1 MMKYPK
7 LYEPAAIG
15 SLNLKN
21 RIVLSPLHTN
31 FTVDNKYTE
40 KYIEYYME
48 RAKGGVGLIISAH
61 VMAEIDV
68 DPYPITFGYPTL
80 DSTSEIKYFAE
91 LTEGVHQYGAKI
103 AIELSPGTGRLADEI
118 IEGEPPVGPS
128 EIPLLTMPDVKTRE
142 LTREEIKQLVES
154 YGRAAGFA
162 KQAGFDAIY
171 VHFMAY
177 LGDQFLSSC
186 WNHRQDEYG
195 GSLENRM
202 RFLVEC
208 IESARSS
215 VGEDFPLI
223 VGLALDHGFPGG
235 RELNETIEIAKKL
248 ESLKIDAL
256 HLRRGSYDAMNLI
269 VPTVYMKEGT
279 SVDYA
284 YEVKKSVNIPIIV
297 DGNLSDLSYC
307 ESILE
312 EGKTDFIGMGRPFIT
327 DPHWPN
333 KARAGKDE
341 EILPCIRCMQCI
353 NRVFFARYSAC
364 SVNPQYGREYEG
376 QLQPTSKAKQVLIAG
391 GGPAGLTAAKFLA
404 EKGHNVTLVEKSNKL
419 GGHLLEAAV
428 PAYKK
433 ETDGYLEWLIR
444 QVKKPNIE
452 IRLGTEVTPDFVLNI
467 KPDAVVVCTGSVPQ
481 LPQVPGIDSE
491 NVKIATK
498 LLENYTDVADNIVIV
513 GAGLVGCEMALFLKE
528 KGKNNITLI
537 DILPEIAYDVIY
549 VAKPSLLGE
558 LEQKGIK
565 GRPGLKLKEV
575 TSTGIIV
582 EDIKGNTEN
591 IDANTVILAT
601 GLEADDNLYDNL
613 QDKVNEIYKI
623 GDCISP
629 RKFIDAVHEAY
640 AIAKI
645 I

>member
-404 EKGHNVTLVEKSNKL
+404 KKGHNVTLVEKSNKL

>member
-1 MMKYPK
+1 M
-7 LYEPAAIG
+7 
-15 SLNLKN
+15 
-21 RIVLSPLHTN
+21 
-31 FTVDNKYTE
+31 
-40 KYIEYYME
+40 
-48 RAKGGVGLIISAH
+48 
-61 VMAEIDV
+61 
-68 DPYPITFGYPTL
+68 
-80 DSTSEIKYFAE
+80 
-91 LTEGVHQYGAKI
+91 
-103 AIELSPGTGRLADEI
+103 ADEI
-118 IEGEPPVGPS
+118 IGEPPVGPS

-312 EGKTDFIGMGRPFIT
+312 EGKTDIIVMGRPIIT
-327 DPHWPN
+327 DPHMPN
-333 KARAGKDE
+333 KERPRKYE

-364 SVNPQYGREYEG
+364 SVNPQYGRSMRG
-376 QLQPTSKAKQVLIAG
+376 NFNQHLKQSKCL
-391 GGPAGLTAAKFLA
+391 
-404 EKGHNVTLVEKSNKL
+404 
-419 GGHLLEAAV
+419 
-428 PAYKK
+428 
-433 ETDGYLEWLIR
+433 
-444 QVKKPNIE
+444 
-452 IRLGTEVTPDFVLNI
+452 
-467 KPDAVVVCTGSVPQ
+467 
-481 LPQVPGIDSE
+481 
-491 NVKIATK
+491 
-498 LLENYTDVADNIVIV
+498 
-513 GAGLVGCEMALFLKE
+513 
-528 KGKNNITLI
+528 
-537 DILPEIAYDVIY
+537 
-549 VAKPSLLGE
+549 
-558 LEQKGIK
+558 
-565 GRPGLKLKEV
+565 
-575 TSTGIIV
+575 
-582 EDIKGNTEN
+582 
-591 IDANTVILAT
+591 
-601 GLEADDNLYDNL
+601 
-613 QDKVNEIYKI
+613 
-623 GDCISP
+623 
-629 RKFIDAVHEAY
+629 
-640 AIAKI
+640 
-645 I
+645 

>member
-1 MMKYPK
+1 M
-7 LYEPAAIG
+7 
-15 SLNLKN
+15 
-21 RIVLSPLHTN
+21 
-31 FTVDNKYTE
+31 
-40 KYIEYYME
+40 
-48 RAKGGVGLIISAH
+48 
-61 VMAEIDV
+61 
-68 DPYPITFGYPTL
+68 
-80 DSTSEIKYFAE
+80 
-91 LTEGVHQYGAKI
+91 
-103 AIELSPGTGRLADEI
+103 GRLADEI

-223 VGLALDHGFPGG
+223 VGLDLDHGFPGG

-419 GGHLLEAAV
+419 GGHLLEAQC
-428 PAYKK
+428 
-433 ETDGYLEWLIR
+433 LLIKR
-444 QVKKPNIE
+444 DRWVS
-452 IRLGTEVTPDFVLNI
+452 R
-467 KPDAVVVCTGSVPQ
+467 
-481 LPQVPGIDSE
+481 
-491 NVKIATK
+491 
-498 LLENYTDVADNIVIV
+498 VAHK
-513 GAGLVGCEMALFLKE
+513 AGE
-528 KGKNNITLI
+528 KAQYRNKT
-537 DILPEIAYDVIY
+537 
-549 VAKPSLLGE
+549 
-558 LEQKGIK
+558 
-565 GRPGLKLKEV
+565 R
-575 TSTGIIV
+575 
-582 EDIKGNTEN
+582 
-591 IDANTVILAT
+591 
-601 GLEADDNLYDNL
+601 
-613 QDKVNEIYKI
+613 
-623 GDCISP
+623 
-629 RKFIDAVHEAY
+629 H
-640 AIAKI
+640 
-645 I
+645 

>member
-1 MMKYPK
+1 I
-7 LYEPAAIG
+7 A
-15 SLNLKN
+15 
-21 RIVLSPLHTN
+21 LSPLHTN
-31 FTVDNKYTE
+31 FTINNKYAE
-40 KYIEYYME
+40 RYIEYYME
-48 RAKGGVGLIISAH
+48 RAKGGVGLIITAH

-68 DPYPITFGYPTL
+68 DPYPTTFGYPTL
-80 DSTSEIKYFAE
+80 DSAGEIKYFAE

-118 IEGEPPVGPS
+118 MDGKPPVGPS
-128 EIPLLTMPDVKTRE
+128 EIPLLMMPDVKTRE
-142 LTREEIKQLVES
+142 LTRDEIKQLVES
-154 YGRAAGFA
+154 YGRAAGLA

-186 WNHRQDEYG
+186 WNQRQDEYG

-208 IESARSS
+208 IESARSH
-215 VGEDFPLI
+215 VGKDFPLI

-235 RELNETIEIAKKL
+235 RELDETIEIARKL
-248 ESLKIDAL
+248 EELKIDAL

-269 VPTVYMKEGT
+269 VPTAYMKEGV

-284 YEVKKSVNIPIIV
+284 YEVKKTVNIPIIV
-297 DGNLSDLSYC
+297 DGNLKDLGYC
-307 ESILE
+307 EQILE

-327 DPHWPN
+327 DPYWPK
-333 KARAGKDE
+333 KAKAGKDE

-353 NRVFFARYSAC
+353 NKVFFAQYSAC

-376 QLQPTSKAKQVLIAG
+376 QLQPTSKPKRVLIAG
-391 GGPAGLTAAKFLA
+391 GGPGGMTAAKFLA
-404 EKGHNVTLVEKSNKL
+404 EKGHDVTLVEKSNKL

-444 QVKKPNIE
+444 QVKKLNIK
-452 IRLGTEVTPDFVLNI
+452 IILGTEVTPDFVLNF

-481 LPQVPGIDSE
+481 VPQVPGIEGE
-491 NVKIATK
+491 NVKLATE
-498 LLENYTDVADNIVIV
+498 LLVDYADDVGNSVVIV

-528 KGKNNITLI
+528 KGKNNITLV
-537 DILPEIAYDVIY
+537 DMLPEIAHDVIY
-549 VAKPSLLGE
+549 MARASLLEE
-558 LEQKGIK
+558 LEQKEIK
-565 GRPGLKLKEV
+565 GRPGLKLKEI
-575 TSTGIIV
+575 TTRGIVV
-582 EDIKGNTEN
+582 EDMKGNFEN
-591 IDANTVILAT
+591 IGADTVILAT
-601 GLEADDNLYDNL
+601 GLRAEYSLYDSL
-613 QDKVNEIYKI
+613 RDKVDEIYKI
-623 GDCISP
+623 GDCVSP

>member
-171 VHFMAY
+171 VYFMAY

>member
-1 MMKYPK
+1 
-7 LYEPAAIG
+7 
-15 SLNLKN
+15 
-21 RIVLSPLHTN
+21 
-31 FTVDNKYTE
+31 
-40 KYIEYYME
+40 
-48 RAKGGVGLIISAH
+48 
-61 VMAEIDV
+61 
-68 DPYPITFGYPTL
+68 
-80 DSTSEIKYFAE
+80 
-91 LTEGVHQYGAKI
+91 
-103 AIELSPGTGRLADEI
+103 
-118 IEGEPPVGPS
+118 
-128 EIPLLTMPDVKTRE
+128 
-142 LTREEIKQLVES
+142 
-154 YGRAAGFA
+154 
-162 KQAGFDAIY
+162 
-171 VHFMAY
+171 
-177 LGDQFLSSC
+177 
-186 WNHRQDEYG
+186 
-195 GSLENRM
+195 
-202 RFLVEC
+202 
-208 IESARSS
+208 
-215 VGEDFPLI
+215 
-223 VGLALDHGFPGG
+223 
-235 RELNETIEIAKKL
+235 
-248 ESLKIDAL
+248 
-256 HLRRGSYDAMNLI
+256 
-269 VPTVYMKEGT
+269 
-279 SVDYA
+279 
-284 YEVKKSVNIPIIV
+284 
-297 DGNLSDLSYC
+297 
-307 ESILE
+307 
-312 EGKTDFIGMGRPFIT
+312 
-327 DPHWPN
+327 
-333 KARAGKDE
+333 
-341 EILPCIRCMQCI
+341 
-353 NRVFFARYSAC
+353 
-364 SVNPQYGREYEG
+364 VNPQYGREYEG

-601 GLEADDNLYDNL
+601 GLEADDNLYDNS

>member
-376 QLQPTSKAKQVLIAG
+376 QLQPTSKAK
-391 GGPAGLTAAKFLA
+391 FLA

>member
-1 MMKYPK
+1 MKYPK